1 MNSSNMKNIVVLD
14 NLPSNM
20 IEQAIVILK
29 ENKTIKKYQYSEKA
43 KKTNVQNVEKQ
54 NQNSKKNANKS
65 KDYILKEAEIIIS
78 NYITELEKKSPKWK
92 KDMKTLER
100 RYQRSIKLNLIL
112 AFATM
117 ISFCIA
123 FI

>member
-92 KDMKTLER
+92 KDMKTLEK